1 MKTQMTDYQ
10 SNNLVL
16 KTFAEHIRKHP
27 GMHIGKCG
35 DGSCD
40 YDGLYTLL
48 IYALESVVNSDPSG
62 NVIYIDNTDQS
73 VSITWKSTE
82 CTDCFFPDPEKMQPL
97 DSNGYMISSI
107 AALSSIY
114 ELVLSNNESSTTRRL
129 VYDKGYLRSDHTA
142 KETSA
147 KDVFSLRF
155 TLDDSIFATGFYYR
169 DEITKEHI
177 KRFST
182 TNPTI
187 RFQYNGMEVYSPRG
201 MKDFIEWKF
210 DDLLLPTIHLTGEG
224 IDVAINAPK
233 GLSGKVKNQYTS
245 YNQTWNGIYS
255 PETKAFITATVATL
269 NKYFGLSLDIKDY
282 YGIQPH
288 PADERHSQEYY
299 RHEEKFPANLVG
311 ALWIQIENPL
321 HISNQGK
328 TLGSKWMNKTQ
339 TITVEDF
346 ISGFIETELPVFLD
360 ANPETAKRLK
370 TILIRDL
377 TSAAELI

>member
-1 MKTQMTDYQ
+1 MKAQMTDYQ

-16 KTFAEHIRKHP
+16 KTFAEHIRKRP

-48 IYALESVVNSDPSG
+48 IYALESVVNSNPSG

-82 CTDCFFPDPEKMQPL
+82 CTDCFFPDPEKMHPL
-97 DSNGYMISSI
+97 GSSGYMISSI

-147 KDVFSLRF
+147 KDIFSLRF
-155 TLDDSIFATGFYYR
+155 TLDDSIFDTGFYYR

-187 RFQYNGMEVYSPRG
+187 RFQYNGMEVYSPHG

-245 YNQTWNGIYS
+245 YNQTWNWSYS

-299 RHEEKFPANLVG
+299 MHEEKFPANLVG

-321 HISNQGK
+321 HISSQGK

-339 TITVEDF
+339 TITVDGF

-370 TILIRDL
+370 TILIQDL